1 MGSGSQRFR
10 QVPSRGHGSR
20 GAQPVPTTELGGSL
34 RSKEAVSPGSG
45 RLGARHQEGGAETR
59 PRSAWSVTGDRSP
72 AGRAP
77 SPAGI
82 GLQLELGRQR
92 SPHRLEMKV
101 KVS

>member
-1 MGSGSQRFR
+1 M
-10 QVPSRGHGSR
+10 PSRGRVSR
-20 GAQPVPTTELGGSL
+20 GVQPVPTTELGESL
-34 RSKEAVSPGSG
+34 RSKEAVRLGSG

-59 PRSAWSVTGDRSP
+59 PRSAWNVPGDRSP

-77 SPAGI
+77 SPAGV

-92 SPHRLEMKV
+92 SPHKPVTKV